1 MVNHRISHVKLESS
15 LRNNGQLTEFV
26 QADLANLF
34 LQKNE
39 LFQIIQFDSINRD
52 IQIHNE
58 ILHLPFG
65 FSAVQEH
72 FDYAVQNINAF
83 VQAIQN

>member
-1 MVNHRISHVKLESS
+1 
-15 LRNNGQLTEFV
+15 
-26 QADLANLF
+26 
-34 LQKNE
+34 LQTYFRRNE

-72 FDYAVQNINAF
+72 FDYAVQNIDAS